1 MARRVVVI
9 KPGALRTDAPYAE
22 HYLSR
27 GTEPEC
33 HPCSIDVKTR
43 SSLSSFNDPH
53 KTKRILPLWLLLPIN
68 FDCPGSSP
76 CGRARLSHRALLIF
90 CLKIFLSKILQ
101 CWQHSGTDDQLLE
114 HHSSTPCMDCNV
126 VATALRA
133 LRPPAPAGYAARAR

>member
-68 FDCPGSSP
+68 FDCLGSSP
-76 CGRARLSHRALLIF
+76 CGRGGGSPRAPPLFFFLNFFSFIF
-90 CLKIFLSKILQ
+90 Q
-101 CWQHSGTDDQLLE
+101 
-114 HHSSTPCMDCNV
+114 
-126 VATALRA
+126 
-133 LRPPAPAGYAARAR
+133 